1 MRPIMKR
8 FLTDDSGAVTVDW
21 VVLTAVIIGLSLA
34 VIGTISNGAM
44 NEANGLGAHLSA
56 KTVASY

>member
-1 MRPIMKR
+1 MRLITKR
-8 FLTDDSGAVTVDW
+8 FLTDDAGAVTVDW

-44 NEANGLGAHLSA
+44 DEANGLGAHLSA
-56 KTVASY
+56 NSIASY